1 MKLNSYFCTYNRNNY
16 KLIGQRKHIEPQLKY
31 LNMKVKV
38 TNAIKQLFGT
48 TTSFDMVYYEA
59 VANSLDANA
68 QNINILIEA
77 DSTNDIENFKLTI
90 HDDGDGF
97 TDHRYSKFGNLFDA
111 EEASHRGVGRLVYL
125 AYFDSVKI
133 ESFFEDT
140 RLRTIDFKEDF
151 DETKDFKI
159 TDVESHPSGTTL
171 VMTGYNKTKI
181 YKADFLSPIFLKKQ
195 LLEYFCF
202 TLYDSRKSG
211 KNITINIEAK
221 IGESIKKETLA
232 SKELPNLLIE
242 EIPHSFDFF
251 NKVEM
256 LYLIENVDSS
266 ERMVKAAVVIDG
278 RSYPINDV
286 LDENA
291 FPPNYRMLFLLSS
304 ESFKGKTDSSRLKMN
319 FSEQEKE
326 TIRHLFRITISKI
339 IRERFPK
346 IKEANDQKL
355 NYLKQTFPHLCGY
368 IDDSSVGFINQRDVL
383 QAAENKFFKDQ
394 RDILNAKELT
404 DEQYDKSL
412 KIASRSLMQ
421 YILFRQRVIERL
433 KKVDKKDKEKDIH
446 NSIIPM
452 KEIFMGENLRNDL
465 YRNNIWVLDDKF
477 MTYKTIL
484 SDKEMT
490 DVISVIT
497 DGEIKEKDS
506 DRPDIALIFS
516 GNPNDSEQKVDVVI
530 VELKKKGI
538 DSEHTSIVEVQLEN
552 RARKLYKYYNNRI
565 QRVWYYGIVECIDE
579 YVLHLKS
586 NEYKELFSH
595 GRMFYRPKSIAVST
609 DSDEKILANIFILD
623 IDAVV
628 NDADSRNATF
638 LEILKTGFETKG

>member
-1 MKLNSYFCTYNRNNY
+1 MNNILYFCRNNSPH
-16 KLIGQRKHIEPQLKY
+16 IKHNRCTGPQLKY

-68 QNINILIEA
+68 KNINILIEA

-90 HDDGDGF
+90 SDDGIGF
-97 TDHRYSKFGNLFDA
+97 TDNRYSKFGNLFDA

-133 ESFFEDT
+133 KSFYEDT
-140 RLRTIDFKEDF
+140 KLRTIDFKEDF
-151 DETKDFKI
+151 DETKDFEI
-159 TDVESHPSGTTL
+159 TDVESQSSGTTL
-171 VMTGYNKTKI
+171 VMTGYNKSRI
-181 YKADFLSPIFLKKQ
+181 YKADFLSPTFLKKQ

-211 KNITINIEAK
+211 RNITINIEAK
-221 IGESIKKETLA
+221 IGESIKKEILA

-242 EIPHSFDFF
+242 EIPHTFDLF

-256 LYLIENVDSS
+256 LYLIEDVVPS

-291 FPPNYRMLFLLSS
+291 FPSTYRMLFLLSS
-304 ESFKGKTDSSRLKMN
+304 DSFKGKTDSSRLRMN

-326 TIRHLFRITISKI
+326 AIRHLFRITISKI
-339 IRERFPK
+339 IKEQFPQ
-346 IKEANDQKL
+346 IREANDKKL
-355 NYLKQTFPHLCGY
+355 HYLKHTFPHLCGY

-383 QAAENKFFKDQ
+383 QAAENKFFKEQ
-394 RDILNAKELT
+394 REILNAKELT
-404 DEQYDKSL
+404 DEQFDKSL

-446 NSIIPM
+446 NSLIPM
-452 KEIFMGENLRNDL
+452 KEIFMGENLKNDL

-490 DVISVIT
+490 DVISAIT
-497 DGEIKEKDS
+497 DGEVIDKDN

-516 GNPNDSEQKVDVVI
+516 GNPNASDHKVDVVI

-565 QRVWYYGIVECIDE
+565 QRVWYYGIVECIDD
-579 YVLHLKS
+579 YILHLRS

-609 DSDEKILANIFILD
+609 DSDERILANIFILD

-638 LEILKTGFETKG
+638 LEILRSGFDTKNC

>member
-1 MKLNSYFCTYNRNNY
+1 MR
-16 KLIGQRKHIEPQLKY
+16 
-31 LNMKVKV
+31 
-38 TNAIKQLFGT
+38 
-48 TTSFDMVYYEA
+48 
-59 VANSLDANA
+59 
-68 QNINILIEA
+68 IL
-77 DSTNDIENFKLTI
+77 
-90 HDDGDGF
+90 G
-97 TDHRYSKFGNLFDA
+97 
-111 EEASHRGVGRLVYL
+111 
-125 AYFDSVKI
+125 
-133 ESFFEDT
+133 
-140 RLRTIDFKEDF
+140 
-151 DETKDFKI
+151 
-159 TDVESHPSGTTL
+159 
-171 VMTGYNKTKI
+171 
-181 YKADFLSPIFLKKQ
+181 
-195 LLEYFCF
+195 
-202 TLYDSRKSG
+202 
-211 KNITINIEAK
+211 
-221 IGESIKKETLA
+221 
-232 SKELPNLLIE
+232 
-242 EIPHSFDFF
+242 
-251 NKVEM
+251 
-256 LYLIENVDSS
+256 
-266 ERMVKAAVVIDG
+266 
-278 RSYPINDV
+278 
-286 LDENA
+286 
-291 FPPNYRMLFLLSS
+291 
-304 ESFKGKTDSSRLKMN
+304 
-319 FSEQEKE
+319 
-326 TIRHLFRITISKI
+326 ISKI

-433 KKVDKKDKEKDIH
+433 KNVDKKDKEKDIH

-516 GNPNDSEQKVDVVI
+516 GNPNECEQKVDVVI

-638 LEILKTGFETKG
+638 IEILKTGFETKG